1 MSADIQY
8 CEQRFCRVLLVMV
21 GGGAGGVG
29 VGAGGV
35 GVGDGGVARVQEQ
48 PRFRESQLKCLR
60 RKCT

>member
-8 CEQRFCRVLLVMV
+8 CEQRFGRVVLVMV

-35 GVGDGGVARVQEQ
+35 GVGDGGVAGVSASR
-48 PRFRESQLKCLR
+48 LCL
-60 RKCT
+60 